1 MERSVTLNHKR
12 VIASSCLGMLFS
24 FAPLEL
30 AHAVDLTVTNVEVTQ
45 STQTTTNTI
54 QLVTQRGTAV
64 RATIG
69 VAGSANSVAGV
80 TGRLHVFRN
89 GLEITPV
96 AGLLPINAPM
106 TAPLAPSR
114 ANENDTLNFE
124 LPGPTGILASNDVDF
139 RVDITP
145 VVGESNTGN
154 NSGTANNLSFADRVT
169 PLLYFTRINYTPSG
183 LGLPADALILPGTG
197 DAMVRGLLPVNDAD
211 PMLYQQGL
219 FASLTFTE
227 DANNDGRLDALGS
240 DGNDL
245 LSLLASCR
253 QLIVNNNVGA
263 SDRIFLYG
271 WLAGNPIDGNGLAQ
285 VGGRNAFGN
294 TDPIRH
300 QRSYGHELTHNF
312 GFNHINSNIDQVGW
326 DVGAR
331 LPNNPVTNNVVG
343 RVKPTTLFD
352 IQVAGLLTPQA
363 WIETAKYNT
372 LLSSPTLNDSPDQL
386 VLSSRLLVI
395 QGIFDPSGGRLV
407 QLKPVFRYPWLSQPT
422 APLQRPGLAA
432 SVATQEQFAVEIT
445 EVTGRVTTIPIN
457 PRVADDPSK
466 GEEEMPGFFEVMTPI
481 PGEVATLKV
490 RNITGATVGGF
501 ERSLPP
507 TIQIISPVRDEFIPN
522 RTVVSWKL
530 KDPDTAL
537 DKLMVQAAFSPDS
550 GRTFVPVAVDVSGE
564 KTAFD
569 ATRVPCS
576 KGSGLLRVFVSDGLN
591 TASADVPGLSTPN
604 NCLRPLDG
612 TAQGLVG
619 VKTICTNLT
628 TRKSVVANQ
637 ASNFRWDCATPA
649 FVFSAGDNINVVV
662 KGRAKSNIL
671 STAGLPLNGDVNGIQ
686 NSKIVCT
693 NLNSRQSVSAQSEQ
707 GGKWDCVRAGLKF
720 KEGDTIN
727 VINKGFVN

>member
-1 MERSVTLNHKR
+1 MKRNVISICKR
-12 VIASSCLGMLFS
+12 VVASSCLGMLFG
-24 FAPLEL
+24 FAPFEL

-69 VAGSANSVAGV
+69 VTGSAGSVAGV

-124 LPGPTGILASNDVDF
+124 LSAPSGILASNDVDF

-145 VVGESNTGN
+145 VPGESNTGN
-154 NSGTANNLSFADRVT
+154 NSGAANNLAFVDRVT

-183 LGLPADALILPGTG
+183 LGLPSNPLILPGTG
-197 DAMVRGLLPVNDAD
+197 DAMVRGILPVNDAD
-211 PMLYQQGL
+211 PVLYRQGL
-219 FASLTFTE
+219 FPSLKFTE
-227 DANNDGRLDALGS
+227 DANNDGRLEAAGS

-271 WLAGNPIDGNGLAQ
+271 WLAGNPINGNGFAQ

-300 QRSYGHELTHNF
+300 QRTYAHELTHNF
-312 GFNHINSNIDQVGW
+312 GFMHNNNNIDQVGW

-331 LPNNPVTNNVVG
+331 LPNNPATNNVVG

-352 IQVAGLLTPQA
+352 IQVPGLLTPQA
-363 WIETAKYNT
+363 WVETAKYNT
-372 LLSSPTLNDSPDQL
+372 LLSSPTLNDSPDSL
-386 VLSSRLLVI
+386 KLSSRLVVI

-422 APLQRPGLAA
+422 APLQRTGFA
-432 SVATQEQFAVEIT
+432 SPLVTQEQFAAEIT
-445 EVTGRVTTIPIN
+445 EASGRVTTIPFN
-457 PRVADDPSK
+457 PRVADDPGK
-466 GEEEMPGFFEVMTPI
+466 GEEEMLGFFEIMAPI
-481 PGEVATLKV
+481 PGEVALLKI
-490 RNITGATVGGF
+490 RNIKGTTVGGF
-501 ERSLPP
+501 ERSAPP
-507 TIQIISPVRDEFIPN
+507 TIDIISPVRDAIIPR
-522 RTVVSWKL
+522 RTMISWQA

-537 DKLMVQAAFSPDS
+537 DKLMFQAAFSPDS
-550 GRTFVPVAVDVSGE
+550 GKTFIPVAVDVSGQKVE
-564 KTAFD
+564 FD

-591 TASADVPGLSTPN
+591 TASADVPGLTTPS

-612 TAQGLVG
+612 GVRGLVG

-628 TRKSVVANQ
+628 TRKSVLANQ
-637 ASNFRWDCATPA
+637 NGDFRWDCAIPA
-649 FVFSAGDNINVVV
+649 FDTNSSDNINVVV
-662 KGRAKSNIL
+662 KGRSNGNIIG
-671 STAGLPLNGDVNGIQ
+671 AAELPLMGDVNGLQ

-693 NLNSRQSVSAQSEQ
+693 NLSTRQSVSAQADDR
-707 GGKWDCVRAGLKF
+707 GNWDCARAGLKF
-720 KEGDTIN
+720 KAGDTIN